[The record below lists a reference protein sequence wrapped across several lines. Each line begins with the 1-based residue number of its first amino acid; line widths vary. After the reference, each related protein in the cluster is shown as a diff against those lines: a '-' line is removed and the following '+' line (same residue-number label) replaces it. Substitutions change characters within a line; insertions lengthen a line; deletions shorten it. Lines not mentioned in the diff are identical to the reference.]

1 MELTTTTTDR
11 TPARRAAVN
20 ALAFVGF
27 IVLLILGIWLAV
39 YVARYVPK
47 VATRIGGAAVSL
59 SSVFHH
65 ADEDASLQV
74 VTSTTTLPIISEA
87 TTTPAATTTA
97 SASHTGTGTAG
108 SGSAGGYVT
117 TVTTVKTTAIDPY
130 GEPDL
135 SVRITDVGYLREDGD
150 TSSFVSS
157 SYVPD
162 DKDGAVKFTVTN
174 GGTNVSG
181 RWDFEVDV
189 PTSPSQT
196 YDSPTQNS
204 LNPGD
209 SVDYVLGFEDG
220 REGDDRDITV
230 TVDPDRDIH
239 EMNENNN
246 EASREIDIRD

>member
-1 MELTTTTTDR
+1 MEITTTTTDR
-11 TPARRAAVN
+11 SPARRAALN

-39 YVARYVPK
+39 YIARYVPK
-47 VATRIGGAAVSL
+47 VANRIGGAAVSL

-65 ADEDASLQV
+65 ADDDASLKV

-87 TTTPAATTTA
+87 TTTPTATTSPSTA
-97 SASHTGTGTAG
+97 SKPSTGSTAG
-108 SGSAGGYVT
+108 VGGYVT
-117 TVTTVKTTAIDPY
+117 TVTTVKTNTIDPN
-130 GEPDL
+130 GLPDL
-135 SVRITDVGYLREDGD
+135 SVRITDVGYLRDDGD
-150 TSSFVSS
+150 TDSFVSS
-157 SYVPD
+157 NYVPD
-162 DKDGAVKFTVTN
+162 NKDGAVKFTVTN

-196 YDSPTQNS
+196 YNARTQNS

-220 REGDDRDITV
+220 REGDNRDITV
-230 TVDPDRDIH
+230 TVDPDHDIH

-246 EASREIDIRD
+246 EASREVDIRD